1 MPGLRVALLVATDRY
16 RDTGLSRLTAPASD
30 ATRLADVLTD
40 AGIAGFRVETLYN
53 RPHHVVGKE
62 IGSFYRDRR
71 RDDLTLLY
79 FTGHGIKDDDGHLYL
94 AMTDTERDNLRFTGV
109 AGEQIR
115 AAMQGCRSRQN
126 VLVLD
131 CCYAGA
137 FPAGAGVKADAAVHA
152 HEQLGGRGCAVL
164 TSSDAT
170 QYSFEGSQLTGAGSP
185 SSLFTRFLIDGLRTG
200 RADLDG
206 DGDITLDELYSY
218 VHDRVIEEQP
228 QQRPKIKADVEGRI
242 LFARNIRW
250 AIPSHLSNTI
260 SSPYALTRLT
270 ALRELRTCYN
280 NGNAIVQQ
288 RVLDQVR
295 LLANDDDKSVS
306 DAASQ
311 FMVDLAHETGPLAA
325 AEQGRREDRHG
336 EAEPLSPLGDE
347 VTSTPPLPDRALGR
361 EPPLAQ
367 SHIPPPRAPRKL
379 AAVWVTLGIGVIG
392 LLTAIGGVYSTLS
405 APRAHVLWTYN
416 TGAVAYN
423 VPSPAVADG
432 TVYVGSA
439 GDVYALNAASGQLR
453 WKIAISTVVTGTA
466 VAGETVYTSS
476 DYGDRGY
483 VYALNAA
490 TGHIRWTHVTDSGVT
505 APAVVGDT
513 VYIGSDNG
521 RVYALS
527 AATGDSRWAQATGGS
542 GVTAPAVAGDTV
554 YIGSDNGYLYA
565 LDIATGHIRW
575 TYGTGGLVAGTAAAD
590 GTVYIGAVYTSGD
603 YGNDVYAL
611 NAATGQIRWTH
622 ATGGSGAY
630 VPAVAGDT
638 VYIGSNDGYLNALNA
653 ATGHI
658 RWTQA
663 TENPTAPAVAGG
675 TIYTG
680 SGGETGN
687 IYALDAATGNIRW
700 TYDAGHDSYSAPAIA
715 DGAIYIGCVDGY
727 LYAIRS

>member
-16 RDTGLSRLTAPASD
+16 RDTGLSRLAAPASD
-30 ATRLADVLTD
+30 ATRLADVLAD

-250 AIPSHLSNTI
+250 AIPAHLSNTI

-311 FMVDLAHETGPLAA
+311 FMVDLPHETGPLAA

-347 VTSTPPLPDRALGR
+347 VTSTPPLPERALGR

-392 LLTAIGGVYSTLS
+392 LLAAIGGVYSTLS

-423 VPSPAVADG
+423 VPSPAVARG
-432 TVYVGSA
+432 TVYIGSA
-439 GDVYALNAASGQLR
+439 DNVYALNAATGQLRWTHATDSTVTDSAVAGDTVYIGSADSVYALNAATGHPRWTHATESGVTDSAVAGDTVYIGSDNGDVYALNAATAHLR
-453 WKIAISTVVTGTA
+453 WTQATGGTGVTGTA
-466 VAGETVYTSS
+466 VAGDTVYTGS
-476 DYGDRGY
+476 DGY

-490 TGHIRWTHVTDSGVT
+490 TGHIRWT
-505 APAVVGDT
+505 
-513 VYIGSDNG
+513 
-521 RVYALS
+521 
-527 AATGDSRWAQATGGS
+527 QATGGS
-542 GVTAPAVAGDTV
+542 GSVIAGTAVAGDTV
-554 YIGSDNGYLYA
+554 YIG
-565 LDIATGHIRW
+565 
-575 TYGTGGLVAGTAAAD
+575 
-590 GTVYIGAVYTSGD
+590 TVNARGD

-611 NAATGQIRWTH
+611 NAATGHIRWAH

-653 ATGHI
+653 ATGHR

-663 TENPTAPAVAGG
+663 TDHPTAPAVAGG
-675 TIYTG
+675 TVYTG

-687 IYALDAATGNIRW
+687 IYALDATTGHIRW